1 MGNETDAKEK
11 LRALLTRRNWSD
23 KQASVR
29 AGVSRSTIST
39 YFREPDRDLLFNNMV
54 ALARALGVSLDWLA
68 GLPPQPGVSLDWLA
82 GRDRKHQ
89 PELTPEQEELVE
101 AYNRLDEA
109 HRSVVLNMVRDLA
122 GK

>member
-1 MGNETDAKEK
+1 MDTVSPMQDARTRKTFTIL
-11 LRALLTRRNWSD
+11 LRAL
-23 KQASVR
+23 ASVGQR
-29 AGVSRSTIST
+29 ATA
-39 YFREPDRDLLFNNMV
+39 D
-54 ALARALGVSLDWLA
+54 AL
-68 GLPPQPGVSLDWLA
+68 GVSLDWLA